1 MKIEYASRGR
11 NWLLLA
17 TLLTTSGL
25 GACAS
30 TADTLADGSS
40 LQAIMVAQ
48 TEDPMA
54 SDRHGTRAPQG
65 TDPEVA
71 AGSVKTLRER
81 GTGAAPRPG
90 LFDLLLGGMT
100 GK

>member
-1 MKIEYASRGR
+1 MNLEYASRSTS
-11 NWLLLA
+11 WLLLA

-25 GACAS
+25 GGCAS

-40 LQAIMVAQ
+40 LHSIVVAQ
-48 TEDPMA
+48 TEDPLA

-71 AGSVKTLRER
+71 AGAVKTLRER
-81 GTGAAPRPG
+81 GAGGASRPG